1 MSDKP
6 ETDPDGVVGRDDE
19 TTEENGEVHEN
30 VREGTEGVETPGD
43 GAHGGDSAANGL
55 IGNGAM
61 TDPRYLAQR

>member
-1 MSDKP
+1 MSGKP
-6 ETDPDGVVGRDDE
+6 ETDPDGVVGRDDTTDE
-19 TTEENGEVHEN
+19 TAEVHEN

-43 GAHGGDSAANGL
+43 AASGDDAANGL